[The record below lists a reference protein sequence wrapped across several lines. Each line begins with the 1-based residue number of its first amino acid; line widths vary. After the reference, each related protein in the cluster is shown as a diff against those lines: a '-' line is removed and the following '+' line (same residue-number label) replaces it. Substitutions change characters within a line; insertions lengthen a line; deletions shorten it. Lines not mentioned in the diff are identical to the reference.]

1 MTDNQQLRTGCPR
14 LEEIQHIGGRDLH
27 VQNVAALQF
36 KASVSFAATFCMEM
50 VHEKIRG
57 CLKTG

>member
-36 KASVSFAATFCMEM
+36 KASVKFRDFLHGNGE
-50 VHEKIRG
+50 
-57 CLKTG
+57 